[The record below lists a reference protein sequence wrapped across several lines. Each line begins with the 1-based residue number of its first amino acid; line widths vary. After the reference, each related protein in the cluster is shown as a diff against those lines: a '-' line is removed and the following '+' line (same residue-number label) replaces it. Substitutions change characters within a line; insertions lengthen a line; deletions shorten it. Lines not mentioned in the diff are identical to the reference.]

1 MERLLHV
8 LTVLSALGCGLMAGL
23 YFAFSAF
30 IMAALGRLPPGNG
43 MAAMNAINVA
53 ILNPLFFVL
62 FFGTA
67 ATSLLLA
74 IAAASA
80 WSVPGA
86 AWLLAGALLYL
97 GGNIVITMLCN
108 VPLNTELGAAAG
120 TIGAEAVWNR
130 YLSVWTAWNHV
141 RTLACLAAAASFMQ
155 ALRQ

>member
-8 LTVLSALGCGLMAGL
+8 LTVLSGLGAGLMAGL

-30 IMAALGRLPPGNG
+30 IMAALGRLPPANG
-43 MAAMNAINVA
+43 MAAMNSINVA

-67 ATSLLLA
+67 ASCLVLA
-74 IAAASA
+74 IAAVSA

-97 GGNIVITMLCN
+97 GGNIVITMICN
-108 VPLNTELGAAAG
+108 VPLNTGLGAAAG
-120 TIGAEAVWNR
+120 TTGAEAVWSR
-130 YLSVWTAWNHV
+130 YLSAWTAWNHV